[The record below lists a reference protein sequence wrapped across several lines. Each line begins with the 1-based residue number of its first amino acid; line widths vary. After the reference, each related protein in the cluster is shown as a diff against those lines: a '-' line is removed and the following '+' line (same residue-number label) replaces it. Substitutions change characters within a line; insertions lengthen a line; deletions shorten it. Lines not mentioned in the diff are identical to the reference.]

1 MADIELTTFTR
12 TRIGSVRLDA
22 SISEN
27 HVVDADI
34 SEHPVEDGS
43 DITDNYLIGSRRLT
57 IHGRITNSPI
67 YAAGEPVWNTVVIT
81 AANNVGSLITEEDR
95 VEAANTEV
103 TRMME
108 AAEIITVSTT
118 LSDYENMMIKSYSVD
133 RDVSLANCLDFT
145 MELQEVLIRSGFS
158 QDIPDPILKAKK
170 KKKDKGKI
178 TKDSGNATQTDTAQ
192 EKTNLATT
200 FDTVVG
206 L

>member
-1 MADIELTTFTR
+1 MADVELTTFTK
-12 TRIGSVRLDA
+12 TRIGSVLLDA
-22 SISEN
+22 SISES

-43 DITDNYLIGSRRLT
+43 DITDNYRIGSRRIT
-57 IHGRITNSPI
+57 IHGRVTNSPI

-81 AANNVGSLITEEDR
+81 AANNTGSLITEKDR
-95 VEAANTEV
+95 VEAANTEIN
-103 TRMME
+103 RMME
-108 AAEIITVSTT
+108 AAEILTVSTT

-133 RDVSLANCLDFT
+133 RNVSLANCLDFN

-178 TKDSGNATQTDTAQ
+178 TKDSGNATQTEEANVDIIKQIGAALQ
-192 EKTNLATT
+192 
-200 FDTVVG
+200 
-206 L
+206 